1 MSNEEEKIQ
10 SLQSQL
16 KVKQED
22 YDFQKSSIEVISK
35 RLAKTIPN
43 DSIQKF
49 INATFYSMYP
59 ETDEVQ
65 KAKYQDQIITLLNNF
80 PGLSDLTDPV
90 QQEAVLAWD
99 IEEINTQLAQ
109 AQADASSTQTE
120 EEKKEEIPE
129 EAPDVQQEGHLYP
142 VKLVS
147 DWTYKLK
154 QYNKQMDDFLK
165 ELDEL
170 SVDVDITWLCQK
182 VEAFCKRINKAIA
195 WVRFEI
201 IKGLSAMYKQAN
213 IFQKYIDP
221 IVNFNPTDIFAC
233 LGWVKNV
240 IKFFLGPYLTV
251 VQFIVDFMSYT
262 PPLVSEAASL
272 VGKTA
277 SIPGKL
283 INSINIVAEGKD
295 GEKKQIAEV
304 YKDYINIEF
313 EPITMG
319 DIIGG
324 TAEKPKEKKVSA
336 RQKQKEMVKQKAKA
350 YETQLKQIWTELKDY
365 CTSVDAGK
373 QRKWVAYPVKI
384 GKCDNS
390 IDYYTYNINLV
401 ATSSSDPGLMT
412 AYSLAVDIKGEKW
425 VKTHDYT
432 QLSFNT
438 IGHKVYPMYYQKN
451 LYDQLKPNSE
461 LYNNVITYYKNI
473 YGTKSSARTIA
484 NTVIFIGYL
493 KSWAEFMPN
502 IPSYLDRIGKLVKE
516 MSATDNKLQELDQP
530 SVND

>member
-16 KVKQED
+16 KIKQED

-182 VEAFCKRINKAIA
+182 VEAFCK
-195 WVRFEI
+195 
-201 IKGLSAMYKQAN
+201 
-213 IFQKYIDP
+213 
-221 IVNFNPTDIFAC
+221 
-233 LGWVKNV
+233 
-240 IKFFLGPYLTV
+240 
-251 VQFIVDFMSYT
+251 
-262 PPLVSEAASL
+262 
-272 VGKTA
+272 
-277 SIPGKL
+277 
-283 INSINIVAEGKD
+283 
-295 GEKKQIAEV
+295 
-304 YKDYINIEF
+304 
-313 EPITMG
+313 
-319 DIIGG
+319 
-324 TAEKPKEKKVSA
+324 
-336 RQKQKEMVKQKAKA
+336 
-350 YETQLKQIWTELKDY
+350 
-365 CTSVDAGK
+365 
-373 QRKWVAYPVKI
+373 
-384 GKCDNS
+384 
-390 IDYYTYNINLV
+390 
-401 ATSSSDPGLMT
+401 
-412 AYSLAVDIKGEKW
+412 
-425 VKTHDYT
+425 
-432 QLSFNT
+432 
-438 IGHKVYPMYYQKN
+438 
-451 LYDQLKPNSE
+451 
-461 LYNNVITYYKNI
+461 
-473 YGTKSSARTIA
+473 
-484 NTVIFIGYL
+484 
-493 KSWAEFMPN
+493 
-502 IPSYLDRIGKLVKE
+502 
-516 MSATDNKLQELDQP
+516 
-530 SVND
+530 